1 MSVTSS
7 ILELLVIIAIA
18 LVIPGPNAITSF
30 AHSGLFGKRSNIP
43 LITGMAIGLL
53 LMELIIGL
61 TVESLRDSD
70 NGIIFLHWIGMIF
83 LALMSI
89 AMFNINLK
97 SIISSNSRGKLG
109 IKTGI
114 LMQFFNGK
122 EWAFVILIM
131 SQFIEPLG
139 GGIIG
144 IITIIIVTLIV
155 CIPAMIAWTFVGNSL
170 SELFLEPI
178 TGKIIVRICGTLLA
192 FLWVI
197 FLIRGPQ
204 F

>member
-7 ILELLVIIAIA
+7 ILELLIIIAIV

-30 AHSGLFGKRSNIP
+30 THSGLFGKRSNIP

-61 TVESLRDSD
+61 SVEPLRDSD

-83 LALMSI
+83 LGLMSI

-114 LMQFFNGK
+114 LMQFVNGK
-122 EWAFVILIM
+122 EWAFIILIM

>member
-7 ILELLVIIAIA
+7 ILELLIIIAIA

-43 LITGMAIGLL
+43 LITGMAIGLS

-61 TVESLRDSD
+61 TVESLRYNDD
-70 NGIIFLHWIGMIF
+70 GIRFLHWIGMIF

-89 AMFNINLK
+89 AMFNIDLK
-97 SIISSNSRGKLG
+97 SIISSDSRGKLG

-131 SQFIEPLG
+131 SQFIGPLG
-139 GGIIG
+139 GGMIG
-144 IITIIIVTLIV
+144 IITIIIVTLMV
-155 CIPAMIAWTFVGNSL
+155 CIPAMIAWTFVGNNL
-170 SELFLEPI
+170 SGLFLEPI
-178 TGKIIVRICGTLLA
+178 TGKRIVRTCGTLLA
-192 FLWVI
+192 FLWIV
-197 FLIRGPQ
+197 FFIRGPQ

>member
-7 ILELLVIIAIA
+7 ILELLIIIAIA

-43 LITGMAIGLL
+43 LITGMAIGLS

-61 TVESLRDSD
+61 TVESLRYNDD
-70 NGIIFLHWIGMIF
+70 GIRFLHWIGMIF

-89 AMFNINLK
+89 AMFNIDLK
-97 SIISSNSRGKLG
+97 SIISSDSRGKLG

-139 GGIIG
+139 GGMIG
-144 IITIIIVTLIV
+144 IITIIIVTLMV
-155 CIPAMIAWTFVGNSL
+155 CIPAMIAWTFVGNNL
-170 SELFLEPI
+170 SGLFLEPI
-178 TGKIIVRICGTLLA
+178 TGKRIVRTCGTLLA
-192 FLWVI
+192 FLWIV
-197 FLIRGPQ
+197 FFIRGPQ

>member
-7 ILELLVIIAIA
+7 ILELLIIIAIA

-43 LITGMAIGLL
+43 LITGMAIGLS

-61 TVESLRDSD
+61 TVESLRYNDD
-70 NGIIFLHWIGMIF
+70 GIIFLHWIGMIF

-89 AMFNINLK
+89 AMFNIDLK
-97 SIISSNSRGKLG
+97 SIISSDSRGKLG

-131 SQFIEPLG
+131 SQFIGPLG
-139 GGIIG
+139 GGMIG
-144 IITIIIVTLIV
+144 IITIIIVTLMV
-155 CIPAMIAWTFVGNSL
+155 CIPAMIAWTFVGNNL
-170 SELFLEPI
+170 SGLFLEPI
-178 TGKIIVRICGTLLA
+178 TGKRIVRTCGTLLA
-192 FLWVI
+192 FLWIV
-197 FLIRGPQ
+197 FFIRGPQ

>member
-7 ILELLVIIAIA
+7 ILELLIIIAIA

-30 AHSGLFGKRSNIP
+30 THSGLFGKRSNIP

-61 TVESLRDSD
+61 SVEPLRDSD

-83 LALMSI
+83 LGLMSI

-114 LMQFFNGK
+114 LMQFVNGK
-122 EWAFVILIM
+122 EWAFIILIM

>member
-1 MSVTSS
+1 VSVTSS
-7 ILELLVIIAIA
+7 ILELLIIIAIA

-30 AHSGLFGKRSNIP
+30 THSGLFGKRSNIP

-61 TVESLRDSD
+61 SVEPLRDSD

-83 LALMSI
+83 LGLMSI

-114 LMQFFNGK
+114 LMQFVNGK
-122 EWAFVILIM
+122 EWAFIILIM

>member
-7 ILELLVIIAIA
+7 IIELLIIIAIA

-30 AHSGLFGKRSNIP
+30 THSGLFGKRSNIP

-61 TVESLRDSD
+61 SVEPLRDSD

-83 LALMSI
+83 LGLMSI

-114 LMQFFNGK
+114 LMQFVNGK
-122 EWAFVILIM
+122 EWAFIILIM

>member
-7 ILELLVIIAIA
+7 ILELLIIIAIA

-30 AHSGLFGKRSNIP
+30 THSGLFGKRSNIP

-61 TVESLRDSD
+61 SVEPLRDSD

-83 LALMSI
+83 LGLKSI

-114 LMQFFNGK
+114 LMQFVNGK
-122 EWAFVILIM
+122 EWAFIILIM

>member
-7 ILELLVIIAIA
+7 ILELLIIIAIA

-30 AHSGLFGKRSNIP
+30 AHSGFFGKRSNIP

-61 TVESLRDSD
+61 SVESLRGSD

-109 IKTGI
+109 IKSGI
-114 LMQFFNGK
+114 LMQFLNGK
-122 EWAFVILIM
+122 EWAFIILIM
-131 SQFIEPLG
+131 NQFIEPLG

-144 IITIIIVTLIV
+144 IIAIIIVTLIV
-155 CIPAMIAWTFVGNSL
+155 CIPAMIAWTFVGNNL
-170 SELFLEPI
+170 SELFLDPI
-178 TGKIIVRICGTLLA
+178 TGKRIVRTCGTLLA
-192 FLWVI
+192 FLWII
-197 FLIRGPQ
+197 FFIRGPQ

>member
-1 MSVTSS
+1 VSVTSS
-7 ILELLVIIAIA
+7 ILELLIIIAIA

-30 AHSGLFGKRSNIP
+30 AHSGFFGKRSNIP

-61 TVESLRDSD
+61 SVESLRGSD

-109 IKTGI
+109 IKSGI
-114 LMQFFNGK
+114 LMQFLNGK
-122 EWAFVILIM
+122 EWAFIILIM
-131 SQFIEPLG
+131 NQFIEPLG

-144 IITIIIVTLIV
+144 IIAIIIVTLIV
-155 CIPAMIAWTFVGNSL
+155 CIPAMIAWTFVGNNL
-170 SELFLEPI
+170 SELFLDPI
-178 TGKIIVRICGTLLA
+178 TGKRIVRTCGTLLA
-192 FLWVI
+192 FLWII
-197 FLIRGPQ
+197 FFIRGPQ

>member
-1 MSVTSS
+1 VSVTSS

-178 TGKIIVRICGTLLA
+178 TGKRIVRICGTLLA

-197 FLIRGPQ
+197 FFIRGPQ

>member
-7 ILELLVIIAIA
+7 ILELLIIIAIA

-30 AHSGLFGKRSNIP
+30 THSGLFGKRSNIP

-61 TVESLRDSD
+61 SVEPLRDSD

-83 LALMSI
+83 LGFLSI

-114 LMQFFNGK
+114 LMQFVNGK
-122 EWAFVILIM
+122 EWAFIILIM

>member
-1 MSVTSS
+1 
-7 ILELLVIIAIA
+7 
-18 LVIPGPNAITSF
+18 
-30 AHSGLFGKRSNIP
+30 
-43 LITGMAIGLL
+43 
-53 LMELIIGL
+53 MELIIGL

-178 TGKIIVRICGTLLA
+178 TGKRIVRICGTLLA

-197 FLIRGPQ
+197 FFIRGPQ

>member
-1 MSVTSS
+1 VSVTSS
-7 ILELLVIIAIA
+7 ILELLIIIAIA

-30 AHSGLFGKRSNIP
+30 THSGLFGKRSNIP

-197 FLIRGPQ
+197 FFIRGPQ

>member
-7 ILELLVIIAIA
+7 ILELLIIIAIA

-43 LITGMAIGLL
+43 LITGMAIGLS

-61 TVESLRDSD
+61 TVESLRYNDD
-70 NGIIFLHWIGMIF
+70 GIRFLHWIGMIF

-89 AMFNINLK
+89 AMFNIDLK
-97 SIISSNSRGKLG
+97 SIISSDSRGKLG

-114 LMQFFNGK
+114 IMQFFNGK

-144 IITIIIVTLIV
+144 IITIIIVTLMV
-155 CIPAMIAWTFVGNSL
+155 CIPAMIAWTFVGNNL
-170 SELFLEPI
+170 SGLFLEPI
-178 TGKIIVRICGTLLA
+178 TGKRIVRTCGTLLA
-192 FLWVI
+192 FLWIV
-197 FLIRGPQ
+197 FFIRGPQ

>member
-178 TGKIIVRICGTLLA
+178 TGKRIVRICGTLLA

-197 FLIRGPQ
+197 FFIRGPQ

>member
-7 ILELLVIIAIA
+7 ILELLIIIAIA
-18 LVIPGPNAITSF
+18 LAIPGPNAITSF
-30 AHSGLFGKRSNIP
+30 THSGLFGKRSNIP

-61 TVESLRDSD
+61 SVEPLRDSD

-83 LALMSI
+83 LGLMSI

-114 LMQFFNGK
+114 LMQFVNGK
-122 EWAFVILIM
+122 EWAFIILIM

>member
-1 MSVTSS
+1 
-7 ILELLVIIAIA
+7 
-18 LVIPGPNAITSF
+18 
-30 AHSGLFGKRSNIP
+30 
-43 LITGMAIGLL
+43 
-53 LMELIIGL
+53 
-61 TVESLRDSD
+61 
-70 NGIIFLHWIGMIF
+70 
-83 LALMSI
+83 
-89 AMFNINLK
+89 
-97 SIISSNSRGKLG
+97 
-109 IKTGI
+109 
-114 LMQFFNGK
+114 MQFVNGK
-122 EWAFVILIM
+122 EWAFIILIM

>member
-7 ILELLVIIAIA
+7 ILELLIIIAIA

-30 AHSGLFGKRSNIP
+30 AHSGLFGKRSNMP
-43 LITGMAIGLL
+43 LITGMAIGLV

-61 TVESLRDSD
+61 SVESLRDSD

-139 GGIIG
+139 GGKIG
-144 IITIIIVTLIV
+144 IITIIIITLIV
-155 CIPAMIAWTFVGNSL
+155 CIPAMITWTFIGNSL

-178 TGKIIVRICGTLLA
+178 TGKRIVRTCGTLLA
-192 FLWVI
+192 FLWII
-197 FLIRGPQ
+197 FFIRGPQ

>member
-7 ILELLVIIAIA
+7 ILELLIIIAIA

-43 LITGMAIGLL
+43 VITGMAIGLS

-61 TVESLRDSD
+61 TVESLRYNDD
-70 NGIIFLHWIGMIF
+70 GIRFLHWIGMIF

-89 AMFNINLK
+89 AMFNIDLK
-97 SIISSNSRGKLG
+97 SIISSDSRGKLG

-114 LMQFFNGK
+114 IMQFFNGK

-139 GGIIG
+139 GGMIG
-144 IITIIIVTLIV
+144 IITIIIVTLMV
-155 CIPAMIAWTFVGNSL
+155 CIPAMIAWTFVGNNL
-170 SELFLEPI
+170 SGLFLEPI
-178 TGKIIVRICGTLLA
+178 TGKRIVRTCGTLLA
-192 FLWVI
+192 FLWIV
-197 FLIRGPQ
+197 FFIRGPQ

>member
-7 ILELLVIIAIA
+7 ILELLIIIAIA
-18 LVIPGPNAITSF
+18 LAIPGPNAITSF
-30 AHSGLFGKRSNIP
+30 THSGLFGKRSNIP

-61 TVESLRDSD
+61 SVEPLRDSD

-83 LALMSI
+83 LGLMSI

-97 SIISSNSRGKLG
+97 SIISSNSRGRLG

-114 LMQFFNGK
+114 LMQFVNGK
-122 EWAFVILIM
+122 EWAFIILIM